1 MPDGH
6 LIYRSSLVNRIVRI
20 AVRACPDGPAAAEA
34 LTAAFRREDGEA
46 LVLWEPARR

>member
-20 AVRACPDGPAAAEA
+20 AVRACPDGRTAAEA
-34 LTAAFRREDGEA
+34 LTTAFRKQDDEA
-46 LVLWEPARR
+46 LVLWEPSRR